1 MGSSSTTEVTPAKSC
16 TAGVSATKTTTV
28 KTTTVKTTTVK
39 TTTTEVASTAAAVA
53 SCQSGVSQGDRCD
66 AD

>member
-16 TAGVSATKTTTV
+16 TSGVSAT

>member
-1 MGSSSTTEVTPAKSC
+1 MGSSSTAEVTTAKSC

-28 KTTTVKTTTVK
+28 KTTTA
-39 TTTTEVASTAAAVA
+39 EVASTAAAVA